1 MLDLGLNA
9 ASLNAL
15 LHMPLSPPNKPAT
28 KLPQPLV
35 RKVLALNQL
44 MHPIP
49 EQDLMLPNVEA
60 DAPLIKRINF
70 NRLAK
75 LP

>member
-1 MLDLGLNA
+1 V
-9 ASLNAL
+9 
-15 LHMPLSPPNKPAT
+15 
-28 KLPQPLV
+28 KLPPPTV
-35 RKVLALNQL
+35 RKLLALNQL

-49 EQDLMLPNVEA
+49 EHDLLLPNVEP
-60 DAPLIKRINF
+60 DAPLTKRINF